1 MQAIHDG
8 QTINLADVR
17 AFSAA
22 RLIAEIYAALDAEG
36 YTMSAINLWRVAMAI
51 VRMR

>member
-8 QTINLADVR
+8 QTISLSDVR

-22 RLIAEIYAALDAEG
+22 RLIAEIYAELHMQGYAL
-36 YTMSAINLWRVAMAI
+36 TPLNMWRVAKLI
-51 VRMR
+51 GRMR